1 MNLRWLRGQS
11 TENRARRR
19 LEQAGLKTLARNYRC
34 RLGEIDLIMKDGV
47 IYKKVAGD
55 TEWDAPENVE
65 LIRRLLASD

>member
-1 MNLRWLRGQS
+1 MIG
-11 TENRARRR
+11 
-19 LEQAGLKTLARNYRC
+19 
-34 RLGEIDLIMKDGV
+34 KDGV